1 MSDHGMQSNRAQFIR
16 AAWRGREIDEPIQA
30 LRDPTYPPDKSLGQN
45 QQNGDSGLKD
55 LWQVAYES
63 EKLSDKD
70 RQNLSPTQATTESCC
85 VDGHGHR
92 VKTVQLI
99 DKVVRLTEKQY
110 ENYCK
115 GGWNISQGAGKE
127 DIKLRDVGQRILDAT
142 LSFKDII
149 SKVAVFDPTGHASSA
164 WGIVSLGLTMTQ
176 NHIKIRNALFKS
188 SEFLTDVLARC
199 AFIEKEHYHKNQFET
214 KNELEKAI
222 IQVYVGILQYT
233 AQVHAMQKAGAGLKT
248 LESVS
253 EVTDHPII
261 QIQSYIENDE
271 RKLHHWVDRDQH
283 LKQSKQAENILA
295 GIDKIF
301 FSIQNLHQKLDLHN
315 LQNSEG
321 ASFDSYMDQHE
332 SECLSGT
339 RTALLKQIEE
349 WGCSS
354 QSQCIFWLNGM
365 AGTGKSTI
373 SRTVAKSFQEKGL
386 LGASFFF
393 KRGEG
398 DRGNAGRFFST
409 ITRQLITTIPQ
420 LAPDVSKAIVADPD
434 ISTKSLR
441 DQFHKLLLQ
450 PLHNL
455 DLDDQTTPVIV
466 IDALDECDGDKD
478 IQLLLQLFPQVQKSN
493 SVQLRVFVT
502 SRPELPIQLGFQDAE
517 VRGNHRDLVL
527 HEIPNPVIKDDISLF
542 LKHKLKKIK
551 EQRSLPENWLEDSDV
566 QTLVT
571 MSVPLFIFAAT
582 VCRVFEDYDLDPVK
596 SLAEILEYQSEES
609 KLDGTYLPV
618 LNRLSANH
626 GEKRKRELVKEFQDV
641 VGTIII
647 LESPLSIISL
657 SKLLGIPKGLI
668 NTRLNRLHSVLQIPD
683 HETMP
688 VRLFHLSFREFLL
701 DTNTREKTPFWIDE
715 KEMHQKIAVQCLT
728 VMFRCLK
735 KNMCNLESEGMQR
748 TEIDRDSINRFIPPE
763 LQYSCRYWTQHLAQG
778 KDPIS
783 KMDNAFLFLQEH
795 FLHWAEVMCILGYA
809 SEIVQGIERLQSLIH
824 NNASSELSE
833 FLHDTRRFMM
843 KYRHIADSA
852 PLQLYCSGLIFAPSK
867 SIVRETFGTEMP
879 KWICRLPTVEE
890 FWNAEL
896 ETLEGHNGWVNSV
909 TFSQDGRWLA
919 SGSYDDTI
927 KLWDP
932 VRTEVSILNKDWV
945 ALQGKKA
952 LWLPP
957 AYRPSCVETGDGKL
971 AMGHLSGRISF
982 FQFCL

>member
-1 MSDHGMQSNRAQFIR
+1 MRQCLKRIRQKIKGGDKRFSPANSQPSSDLKQCKESSTAV
-16 AAWRGREIDEPIQA
+16 AKT
-30 LRDPTYPPDKSLGQN
+30 LDPTYPDKSLGQN

-70 RQNLSPTQATTESCC
+70 RQNLSLTQATTESFC
-85 VDGHGHR
+85 VDGHDHR

-99 DKVVRLTEKQY
+99 DEVVRLTEKQY
-110 ENYCK
+110 ENYRK

-149 SKVAVFDPTGHASSA
+149 SKVAVFDPTGHALSA
-164 WGIVSLGLTMTQ
+164 WGIVSLGLTVCLLGCYKDRASKLIKQINKQMTQ

-199 AFIEKEHYHKNQFET
+199 AFIEKEHYHKGQFET

-222 IQVYVGILQYT
+222 IQVYVGILQYI
-233 AQVHAMQKAGAGLKT
+233 AQVHAMQKAGAGSKT

-271 RKLHHWVDRDQH
+271 RKLNHWVDRDQH

-315 LQNSEG
+315 LQNAEG

-339 RTALLKQIEE
+339 RTELLKQIEE

-373 SRTVAKSFQEKGL
+373 SRTVAKTFQEKGL

-420 LAPDVSKAIVADPD
+420 LAPDISKAIVADPD

-450 PLHNL
+450 PLRNL

-502 SRPELPIQLGFQDAE
+502 SRPELPIQLVFQDAE

-542 LKHKLKKIK
+542 LNHKLKKIK
-551 EQRSLPENWLEDSDV
+551 EQRSLPENWLEDADV
-566 QTLVT
+566 QTLVK

-626 GEKRKRELVKEFQDV
+626 EEKRKRELVKEFQDV

-657 SKLLGIPKGLI
+657 SELLGISKGLI

-715 KEMHQKIAVQCLT
+715 KEMHQKIVVQCLT

-735 KNMCNLESEGMQR
+735 KNMCNLESEGMQQ

-783 KMDNAFLFLQEH
+783 KMDNAFSFLQEH

-809 SEIVQGIERLQSLIH
+809 SEIVQGIERLQSFIH
-824 NNASSELSE
+824 VSSQQGFSVSVYEY
-833 FLHDTRRFMM
+833 
-843 KYRHIADSA
+843 KY
-852 PLQLYCSGLIFAPSK
+852 
-867 SIVRETFGTEMP
+867 
-879 KWICRLPTVEE
+879 
-890 FWNAEL
+890 
-896 ETLEGHNGWVNSV
+896 
-909 TFSQDGRWLA
+909 
-919 SGSYDDTI
+919 
-927 KLWDP
+927 
-932 VRTEVSILNKDWV
+932 
-945 ALQGKKA
+945 
-952 LWLPP
+952 
-957 AYRPSCVETGDGKL
+957 
-971 AMGHLSGRISF
+971 
-982 FQFCL
+982 